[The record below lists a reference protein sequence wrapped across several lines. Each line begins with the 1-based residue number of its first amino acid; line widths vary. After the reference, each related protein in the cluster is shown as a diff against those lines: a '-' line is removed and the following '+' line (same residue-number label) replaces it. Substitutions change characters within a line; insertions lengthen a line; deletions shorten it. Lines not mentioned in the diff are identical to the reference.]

1 MRIAILGGAFDPIH
15 KGHLQI
21 AKVALKKLPI
31 DEVWFM
37 PSAETPLKPSQIACF
52 QDRCAMIQAAI
63 RPYRHMKLCTLEQE
77 LGGISYTIETVKY
90 LQKQYPMHT
99 FCWLIG
105 DDQALQFDKW
115 KASEEL
121 KKRIPFY
128 VFSREKEDIVL
139 PDGLHKVSMD
149 LLEISSKEIRR
160 GYKLHLVPK
169 SVRIYMGK
177 HYLYLEGMVRERMS
191 EKRFAHSISVAKL
204 CVELARAHHLDEQI
218 AYAMGI
224 MHDVCKEMP
233 YAKARIWIEN
243 NEPAYLSE
251 APAIWH
257 GYIGADVCKKKFFIQ
272 DHRIPEAIYHHVKGR
287 NKTDYDRI
295 LFIADKLDP
304 SRGYDSSKEIEISMK
319 DLKEGF
325 MIVKQ
330 QQEAYLKKDGT
341 ISS

>member
-1 MRIAILGGAFDPIH
+1 
-15 KGHLQI
+15 
-21 AKVALKKLPI
+21 
-31 DEVWFM
+31 
-37 PSAETPLKPSQIACF
+37 
-52 QDRCAMIQAAI
+52 
-63 RPYRHMKLCTLEQE
+63 
-77 LGGISYTIETVKY
+77 
-90 LQKQYPMHT
+90 
-99 FCWLIG
+99 
-105 DDQALQFDKW
+105 
-115 KASEEL
+115 
-121 KKRIPFY
+121 
-128 VFSREKEDIVL
+128 
-139 PDGLHKVSMD
+139 
-149 LLEISSKEIRR
+149 
-160 GYKLHLVPK
+160 
-169 SVRIYMGK
+169 
-177 HYLYLEGMVRERMS
+177 
-191 EKRFAHSISVAKL
+191 
-204 CVELARAHHLDEQI
+204 
-218 AYAMGI
+218 MGI

-272 DHRIPEAIYHHVKGR
+272 DHRIPE
-287 NKTDYDRI
+287 TDYDRI

>member
-21 AKVALKKLPI
+21 AKTALKKLPI

-37 PSAETPLKPSQIACF
+37 PSAESPLKPSQTADF
-52 QDRCAMIQAAI
+52 QHRSRMVMEAI

-77 LGGISYTIETVKY
+77 LGGISYTIETVKM
-90 LQKQYPMHT
+90 LQKKYPMHT
-99 FCWLIG
+99 FSWLIG

-115 KASEEL
+115 KESEEL

-128 VFSREKEDIVL
+128 VFSREKEKIAL
-139 PDGLHKVSMD
+139 PEGLHKVSME
-149 LLEISSKEIRR
+149 LLEVSSSEIRR
-160 GYKLHLVPK
+160 GHKLQFVPE
-169 SVRIYMGK
+169 SVRIYMGT
-177 HYLYLEGMVRERMS
+177 HYLYLEGMIKEMMS
-191 EKRFAHSISVAKL
+191 KKRFTHSKSVAKL
-204 CVELARAHHLDEQI
+204 CVELAHSHGLDEQV

-233 YAKARIWIEN
+233 YEKAKRWIKN
-243 NEPAYLSE
+243 KEPIYLGE

-257 GYIGADVCKKKFFIQ
+257 GYIGADVCRKKFFIR
-272 DHRIPEAIYHHVKGR
+272 DHRITEAIYHHVKGR
-287 NKTDYDRI
+287 NRTDYDRI

-319 DLKEGF
+319 NLKEGF
-325 MIVKQ
+325 LTVKR
-330 QQEAYLKKDGT
+330 QQEAYLRKDGI